1 MDCVCRAYDQGLRS
15 RLCHPTQ
22 KPKNAQASTLE
33 VPLIEL
39 QIRDGAIARVQVAW
53 APSPSE
59 KRAPSLP
66 APCDIREV
74 SPRSKPNSA

>member
-1 MDCVCRAYDQGLRS
+1 M
-15 RLCHPTQ
+15 CHPTQ

-53 APSPSE
+53 APLLR
-59 KRAPSLP
+59 KNGRRLP
-66 APCDIREV
+66 APQ
-74 SPRSKPNSA
+74 